1 MCSEPE
7 SAGHASRHPVLRG
20 QPVAIYAAEARQYDS
35 LAASPDLER
44 IPDETIILNFR
55 RLLEKHEL
63 AAGILGVINGYLGDR
78 GLSLV
83 VEVNLVTD
91 LPAVHRFSKAV
102 LTGRRVPGIKQ
113 ELVQGLGGC
122 GFQRSI
128 IPDKTEFHVWDR
140 I

>member
-1 MCSEPE
+1 MVRTALAMC
-7 SAGHASRHPVLRG
+7 
-20 QPVAIYAAEARQYDS
+20 
-35 LAASPDLER
+35 AASLNPQGMLPD
-44 IPDETIILNFR
+44 IPFR

-83 VEVNLVTD
+83 VGVNLVTD
-91 LPAVHRFSKAV
+91 LPAVHRFSKTV

-122 GFQRSI
+122 GFQRSV
-128 IPDKTEFHVWDR
+128 IPD
-140 I
+140 